1 MEMNPMSLKIVLGV
15 SIVVW
20 LLICLL
26 IYERSKSAVWLAGST
41 VASCLFFLGATVAAS
56 FLVKGTLFLAPL
68 WMGVLILSLLHLR
81 AAQRKT
87 ARGELLTASRRW
99 QTSSPASQ
107 ATGKSESTY
116 I

>member
-1 MEMNPMSLKIVLGV
+1 MHPMSLKIILGV

-26 IYERSKSAVWLAGST
+26 IYEKFKSVAWLAGST

-56 FLVKGTLFLAPL
+56 FLVNGALFLAPL
-68 WMGVLILSLLHLR
+68 WMGVLVLSLLHLR
-81 AAQRKT
+81 AARRKP
-87 ARGELLTASRRW
+87 AYEELNPTGRHW
-99 QTSSPASQ
+99 QTTSSPPRL
-107 ATGKSESTY
+107 TEGESKEVY